1 MSDENKLSAV
11 LEMKDNFTA
20 VINKAKDGIKSLGDA
35 AKNSERGIDK
45 AREGIDKFKSSA
57 DGVKRQY
64 DTSLRLKD
72 RASDIIQK
80 VKTDLTGISGKV
92 YTATVNIR
100 QVGAD
105 KLKGM
110 GNNIMNSSVGMGL
123 QMATA
128 GGIGFGML
136 DAVNNF
142 KSFEQQMRAVQA
154 ISGATTEDFN
164 KLSAAA
170 LESGKSTKF
179 TATESGKALEYM
191 AMAGWKTDEMIAAL
205 PGVMDLAASSG
216 EDLAMVSDV
225 VTDSMTSF
233 YMSAAQSAQF
243 ADVLAAASSNSNTN
257 VGKMG
262 FTFKYVAP
270 LAGSLGYSIQDTAI
284 AIGAMAD
291 AGIKGEMAG
300 TSLRSLL
307 SNLAA
312 PTGSAQKAMTDLGI
326 SLTDAT
332 GKMKPL
338 RTLMGDLREAF
349 KGLTQEQK
357 AQYASMLAGQDG
369 MSGLLAIV
377 DKDEGAFKKLTDAID
392 NSQGSAKKMANTRL
406 DGLSGDITKLSSTW
420 ENFTINIMSGKGS
433 DGLRGFVQEATKL
446 VDNFNKSIEK
456 NGLGVK
462 SIFDLIKEAVGDL
475 TKKFLAF
482 DGIGSVL
489 AGGAL
494 IGALYKIYSAGKKIK
509 DLFKGGKG
517 GKGVGDESV
526 GTMNVTAGIVN
537 VNGKGGIPDT
547 PVPGGGGKGGGKV
560 PAGAGKGAGALGFLG
575 RNAGKIGLGAALL
588 YGAYDVATSDDKGRA
603 VSRNVGGIAG
613 GIAGAKMGAA
623 AGGAIG
629 AAFGGVGAAPGAL
642 IGGAIGSIAGYM
654 GGSELGDEFGKH
666 LDDMKNAVNS
676 FVDETQTTL
685 SGWADNITSVVGPAV
700 DGIKNG
706 FIDGINFTVGLAATA
721 WDEVEPYWSAFA
733 DWTSANVFQPIG
745 QFASDAW
752 NTMSGVASNAWNT
765 VTTAASN
772 AWGMITAAWAPLSS
786 WFDSNIWG
794 PVKGAASAAGGAV
807 ASAFNSAIGTIE
819 GAWQG
824 LSSWFDSNVWG
835 PLKNKINS
843 AGAWID
849 GIEARGEQITGLKHN
864 ALGSSYYTG
873 GLTEI
878 NERGG
883 EIIDLPNGSRIYPHT
898 TTVNM
903 LQNEMSNY
911 QPQTVP
917 VMGAPTVNVSGN
929 TFVVR
934 EEADIDKIAYKIA
947 QLFNNTRINYGGGY

>member
-35 AKNSERGIDK
+35 AKNSERGLDK
-45 AREGIDKFKSSA
+45 AREGIDKFKRSA

-64 DTSLRLKD
+64 DTSLQLKD
-72 RASDIIQK
+72 RAGDILRK

-110 GNNIMNSSVGMGL
+110 GNNLMNSTVGMGL
-123 QMATA
+123 QMAAA

-233 YMSAAQSAQF
+233 HMSAAQSAQF

-262 FTFKYVAP
+262 YTFKYVAP

-284 AIGAMAD
+284 AVGAMAD
-291 AGIKGEMAG
+291 AGIKGEQAG

-307 SNLAA
+307 ANLAA
-312 PTGSAQKAMTDLGI
+312 PTGAAQKAMVDLGI
-326 SLTDAT
+326 SLTDAS

-338 RTLMGDLREAF
+338 RTLMGDLRTAF

-357 AQYASMLAGQDG
+357 AQYAAALAGQDG

-420 ENFTINIMSGKGS
+420 ENFTINLMSGKGS

-456 NGLGVK
+456 NGLGIK

-494 IGALYKIYSAGKKIK
+494 IGALYKIYSTGKKINV
-509 DLFKGGKG
+509 KG

-537 VNGKGGIPDT
+537 VNGKGGIPDA
-547 PVPGGGGKGGGKV
+547 PVPGGGGKGGSKV

-629 AAFGGVGAAPGAL
+629 ATFGGVGAAPGAL
-642 IGGAIGSIAGYM
+642 IGGAIGSVAGYM

-676 FVDETQTTL
+676 FVEETQTTL
-685 SGWADNITSVVGPAV
+685 SGWADNIASVVSPAV
-700 DGIKNG
+700 DSIKNG
-706 FIDGINFTVGLAATA
+706 FIDGINFTVGLVATA

-752 NTMSGVASNAWNT
+752 NTLSSAASTAWTT

-772 AWGMITAAWAPLSS
+772 AWGTVTTAWAPLSS

-794 PVKGAASAAGGAV
+794 PVKGAAGAAGSAV

-819 GAWQG
+819 GAWNG

-835 PLKNKINS
+835 PLQTKINN

-849 GIEARGEQITGLKHN
+849 GIKARGEQATGLKHN

-873 GLTEI
+873 GVTEI

-883 EIIDLPNGSRIYPHT
+883 ELIDLPNGSRIYPHD

-903 LQNEMSNY
+903 LQNEISAV
-911 QPQTVP
+911 QPQIVP
-917 VMGAPTVNVSGN
+917 VQSAPTINISGN

-947 QLFNNTRINYGGGY
+947 QLFDMARTNYGGAY

>member
-35 AKNSERGIDK
+35 AKNSERGLDK
-45 AREGIDKFKSSA
+45 AREGIDKFKRSA

-64 DTSLRLKD
+64 DTSLQLKD
-72 RASDIIQK
+72 RAGDILRK

-110 GNNIMNSSVGMGL
+110 GNNLMNSTVGMGL
-123 QMATA
+123 QMAAA

-233 YMSAAQSAQF
+233 HMSAAQSAQF

-262 FTFKYVAP
+262 YTFKYVAP

-284 AIGAMAD
+284 AVGAMAD
-291 AGIKGEMAG
+291 AGIKGEQAG

-307 SNLAA
+307 ANLAA
-312 PTGSAQKAMTDLGI
+312 PTGAAQKAMVDLGI
-326 SLTDAT
+326 SLTDAS

-338 RTLMGDLREAF
+338 RTLMGDLRTAF

-357 AQYASMLAGQDG
+357 AQYAAALAGQDG

-420 ENFTINIMSGKGS
+420 ENFTINLMSGKGS

-456 NGLGVK
+456 NGLGIK

-494 IGALYKIYSAGKKIK
+494 IGALYKIYSTGKKIIK
-509 DLFKGGKG
+509 DVKG

-537 VNGKGGIPDT
+537 VNGKGGIPDA
-547 PVPGGGGKGGGKV
+547 PVPGGGGKGGSKV

-629 AAFGGVGAAPGAL
+629 ATFGGVGAAPGAL
-642 IGGAIGSIAGYM
+642 IGGAIGSVAGYM

-676 FVDETQTTL
+676 FVEETQTTL
-685 SGWADNITSVVGPAV
+685 SGWADNIASVVSPAV
-700 DGIKNG
+700 DSIKNG
-706 FIDGINFTVGLAATA
+706 FIDGINFTVGLVATA

-752 NTMSGVASNAWNT
+752 NTLSSAASTAWTT

-772 AWGMITAAWAPLSS
+772 AWGTVTTAWAPLSS

-794 PVKGAASAAGGAV
+794 PVKGAAGAAGSAV

-819 GAWQG
+819 GAWNG

-835 PLKNKINS
+835 PLQTKINN

-849 GIEARGEQITGLKHN
+849 GIKARGEQATGLKHN

-873 GLTEI
+873 GVTEI

-883 EIIDLPNGSRIYPHT
+883 ELIDLPNGSRIYPHD

-903 LQNEMSNY
+903 LQNEISAV
-911 QPQTVP
+911 QPQIVP
-917 VMGAPTVNVSGN
+917 VQSAPTINISGN

-947 QLFNNTRINYGGGY
+947 QLFDMARTNYGGAY